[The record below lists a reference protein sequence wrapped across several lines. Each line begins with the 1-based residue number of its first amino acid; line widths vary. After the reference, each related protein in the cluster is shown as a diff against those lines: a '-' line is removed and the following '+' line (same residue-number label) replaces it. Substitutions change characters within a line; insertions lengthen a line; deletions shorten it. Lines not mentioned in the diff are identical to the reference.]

1 MIKHIDQKAM
11 MAYYRQ
17 SGSVSHLNS
26 QGEFVTVGSMILAR
40 LVDEEKPITSHI
52 SDLYEVNTE
61 KRRTWA
67 FVTHTH
73 GLIRMSLPLNTPEYP

>member
-17 SGSVSHLNS
+17 SGSVSRLNTP
-26 QGEFVTVGSMILAR
+26 GEFVTVGSTILAR
-40 LVDEEKPITSHI
+40 LVDEEKPITSRL

-61 KRRTWA
+61 KRRTLGFRDA
-67 FVTHTH
+67 YPRSDQNVV
-73 GLIRMSLPLNTPEYP
+73 TPEYP